1 MIISQP
7 SSTLPLGAAAVSMIV
22 KCSKSQPQKIEAL
35 STICCFLRDHGHC
48 GEQWLGEATLQAPK
62 GRDPRPHWKLLDF
75 RRQRFMSHDQKL
87 MDKEVGKPRSGV
99 VEFYEENGVYNFEV
113 EMQVE
118 NLMLRLSRTMGT
130 GAKARLI
137 RGATLEHS

>member
-1 MIISQP
+1 
-7 SSTLPLGAAAVSMIV
+7 
-22 KCSKSQPQKIEAL
+22 
-35 STICCFLRDHGHC
+35 
-48 GEQWLGEATLQAPK
+48 
-62 GRDPRPHWKLLDF
+62 
-75 RRQRFMSHDQKL
+75 

-137 RGATLEHS
+137 RGAKLEHS